1 MNKLISIIVP
11 IYNVEKYLRRCIDS
25 IINQTYKNLEVILI
39 DDGSPD
45 NCGKICD
52 EYAQS
57 DPRIKVIHKANGGLS
72 DARNTGIDAA
82 CGQYIFFLDSD
93 DWIDCKCIEKLNNL
107 IKTRDADIAMCDFLP
122 VFSEKIEQ
130 INTDYDIYEYTNL
143 EALSEYIGKN
153 YVQMVISWGK
163 LFNKNLFADVRFPK
177 GKYHEDEFTTHQLIY
192 KSKKIVFTTEK
203 LYFYLKRSDSITGS
217 GYNLKKELD
226 FLEAYEKRAKFFRL
240 IGLHDISAQTYKRLF
255 RYYISNVNRAAKNE
269 KKVFI
274 RKCRML
280 NKDLKRIK
288 FNFKFIVLYKLFY
301 LVPNI
306 TSYLYNIYNKL
317 KH

>member
-1 MNKLISIIVP
+1 MNELVSIIVP
-11 IYNVEKYLRRCIDS
+11 VYNVEKYIKKCVDS
-25 IINQTYKNLEVILI
+25 LITQTYSNLEIILVN
-39 DDGSPD
+39 DGSPD
-45 NCGKICD
+45 NSGKICD

-57 DPRIKVIHKANGGLS
+57 DSRIKVIHKANGGLS
-72 DARNTGIDAA
+72 DARNTGIDIAE
-82 CGQYIFFLDSD
+82 GQYIFFLDSD
-93 DWIDCKCIEKLNNL
+93 DWIDCQCIEKLHNL

-122 VFSEKIEQ
+122 VISEKIEQ
-130 INTDYDIYEYTNL
+130 ISEDYVIYEYTNL
-143 EALSEYIGKN
+143 EALSEYISKN
-153 YVQMVISWGK
+153 YIQMVISCGK
-163 LFNKNLFADVRFPK
+163 LFNKNLFADARFPK
-177 GKYHEDEFTTHQLIY
+177 GTYHEDEFTTHNLIY
-192 KSKKIVFTTEK
+192 KSNKIVFTTEK
-203 LYFYLKRSDSITGS
+203 LYFYLKRSDSITES

-226 FLEAYEKRAKFFRL
+226 FLEAYEKRAEFFRL
-240 IGLHDISAQTYKRLF
+240 IGLYDISAETYKRVF
-255 RYYISNVNRAAKNE
+255 RYYISNINSAVKNE